1 MNKKIKT
8 YFESLGLSIQGNNAY
23 GTIRGYEVSANVA
36 MLDTVSPIKIHV
48 NFYMPIQVK
57 VQMASEIRALA
68 YKHFVIDLDMYGVS
82 LGFNDPLT
90 VGKLLNRMPDMMNNI
105 FNAFDKYEAKG
116 IGYCPICGD
125 VLQENSKQYSLDWA
139 LVTMDNSCVA
149 NINRSIVNENNSF
162 ASAPN
167 NYLKG
172 TLGAL
177 LGACVG
183 VVAFVILFFIG
194 YISALT
200 SFIAIILGAFLYKK
214 FGGKQDKVMVLIV
227 SLVSVLS
234 MVLTIFGIYVLASQG
249 LASEFGFH
257 SSGFQAFKDMMTIA
271 EFSKEFKT
279 NLLMTILYTFIGV
292 AYEAYSLN
300 KSVKRQGEIK

>member
-105 FNAFDKYEAKG
+105 FNHNNV
-116 IGYCPICGD
+116 
-125 VLQENSKQYSLDWA
+125 VLLYHIIYFYIIPHYFHRLY
-139 LVTMDNSCVA
+139 
-149 NINRSIVNENNSF
+149 NIR
-162 ASAPN
+162 
-167 NYLKG
+167 
-172 TLGAL
+172 
-177 LGACVG
+177 
-183 VVAFVILFFIG
+183 
-194 YISALT
+194 
-200 SFIAIILGAFLYKK
+200 
-214 FGGKQDKVMVLIV
+214 
-227 SLVSVLS
+227 
-234 MVLTIFGIYVLASQG
+234 
-249 LASEFGFH
+249 
-257 SSGFQAFKDMMTIA
+257 
-271 EFSKEFKT
+271 
-279 NLLMTILYTFIGV
+279 
-292 AYEAYSLN
+292 
-300 KSVKRQGEIK
+300 